1 MANTPTKSKENE
13 FEGFD
18 HNTDDKAS
26 ENENSS
32 TLTEGNIN
40 NCPKDSFSDLAE
52 RLDTLQS
59 FFLSEI
65 SDIKAEIKNKCNQK
79 TSKEISAGNDEKIK
93 LLQNQILYSKDKC
106 NCKSQFVNL
115 ILENI
120 FKSDIPKVTSY

>member
-1 MANTPTKSKENE
+1 M
-13 FEGFD
+13 
-18 HNTDDKAS
+18 
-26 ENENSS
+26 
-32 TLTEGNIN
+32 
-40 NCPKDSFSDLAE
+40 
-52 RLDTLQS
+52 
-59 FFLSEI
+59 
-65 SDIKAEIKNKCNQK
+65 AEIKNKCNQK